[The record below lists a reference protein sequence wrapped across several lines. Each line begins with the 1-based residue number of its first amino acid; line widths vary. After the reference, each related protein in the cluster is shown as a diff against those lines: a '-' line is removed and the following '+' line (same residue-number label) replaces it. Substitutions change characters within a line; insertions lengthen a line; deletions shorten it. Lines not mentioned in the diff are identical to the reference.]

1 MVPQETVSFVFPRL
15 RLGKH
20 QDSRE
25 NKTNCFPRDHTLSVY
40 YLFRETKTK
49 LTVQVLNT
57 CFGHLE
63 HIIILLQ
70 KLWQKIN
77 SLFCT

>member
-1 MVPQETVSFVFPRL
+1 MHRL

-40 YLFRETKTK
+40 CNMIE
-49 LTVQVLNT
+49 
-57 CFGHLE
+57 
-63 HIIILLQ
+63 LLGEDSPRQ
-70 KLWQKIN
+70 RIHVHFSNLCKIVAQ
-77 SLFCT
+77 